1 MKILIGLGCL
11 GLSVISYLINKSA
24 FKGDEKNFHLKIDMI
39 GIVLILFVVGISLT
53 LYGVFE

>member
-24 FKGDEKNFHLKIDMI
+24 FKGDEKPGFSTEPKNQAERQVLK
-39 GIVLILFVVGISLT
+39 T
-53 LYGVFE
+53 LR